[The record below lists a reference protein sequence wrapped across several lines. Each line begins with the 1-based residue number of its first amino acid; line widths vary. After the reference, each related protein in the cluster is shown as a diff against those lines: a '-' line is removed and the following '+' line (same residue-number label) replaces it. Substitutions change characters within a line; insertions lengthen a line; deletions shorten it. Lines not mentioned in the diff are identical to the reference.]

1 MEQFALRL
9 FNKKKKNH
17 CTQEVKL
24 FMFDGSINL
33 FYFRNF
39 VSECLFA
46 FYVPIKVEERSCE
59 ENVGLYKVSQLRVIY
74 LQQKPLSSL
83 KMLECVFL
91 GGEMWNCKIIKR
103 NKLNIF
109 SGTNFPIKC
118 KTILSAHEANSKPVF
133 WYTVND

>member
-9 FNKKKKNH
+9 FNKRNSLY
-17 CTQEVKL
+17 TTN
-24 FMFDGSINL
+24 NL
-33 FYFRNF
+33 FYFPHF

-46 FYVPIKVEERSCE
+46 FYVAIKVEERSCE

-91 GGEMWNCKIIKR
+91 GGEMWNCKIIER

-109 SGTNFPIKC
+109 SGTNFPIKMQNHPLSSWSKF
-118 KTILSAHEANSKPVF
+118 KTFFF
-133 WYTVND
+133 WYTINY